1 MRIEQLQLED
11 KAEFIAYC
19 VRHRSEVDDSFLY
32 EQDLEKFEPDEDNP
46 TLVIKEDGA
55 IIAVAS
61 LILDDYHRR
70 GRQGRFRILHSE
82 KPDTEV
88 YALLLNGMMEHI
100 AQVGHEK
107 YISKVECVEQA
118 EHVEYAERI
127 EHVQKAEHAEHAERV
142 EQVEHVEHVKRV
154 EHREG
159 LEKVFLFVPLVN
171 EALAAH
177 VEELHFSVERYVF
190 LLINDMKEIQPLTL
204 PEGYSIRA
212 FQPGHDEEAWCH
224 IRNTAFAQLTG
235 STTPMTLK
243 MLQDQMSQPAFLE
256 GGMLLLL
263 HEDTPIGIIRGA
275 NDEYEGEAAMNIG
288 PLAILPAY
296 QGKGLGR
303 QLLRASL
310 AFANSLDYK
319 KTVLCVNGE
328 NERAKALYVQEGFVQ
343 VEGVTA
349 YEYYL
354 NRINGQ

>member
-1 MRIEQLQLED
+1 MKIEQLQHED
-11 KAEFIAYC
+11 RAEFIAYC

-32 EQDLEKFEPDEDNP
+32 EQDLDKFVPDEDNP
-46 TLVIKEDGA
+46 TLVMKEEGA

-70 GRQGRFRILHSE
+70 GRQGRFRIFHSE

-88 YALLLNGMMEHI
+88 YALLLKGMMEHI
-100 AQVGHEK
+100 AQLGHEK
-107 YISKVECVEQA
+107 YISQADRVEQA
-118 EHVEYAERI
+118 EHVEYAEHI
-127 EHVQKAEHAEHAERV
+127 EHVQKAEHAERV
-142 EQVEHVEHVKRV
+142 EQVEHVEHVKRI
-154 EHREG
+154 EHMEG

-190 LLINDMKEIQPLTL
+190 LLVNDMKEIQPLTL
-204 PEGYSIRA
+204 PEGYSIRT
-212 FQPGHDEEAWCH
+212 FQPGRDEEAWCH

-235 STTPMTLK
+235 STTPMTLQ
-243 MLQDQMSQPAFLE
+243 MLQNQMSQPAYLE

-263 HEDTPIGIIRGA
+263 HEDTPVGIIRGA
-275 NDEYEGEAAMNIG
+275 DDEYEGEAAMNIG

-310 AFANSLDYK
+310 ACANSLDYK

-354 NRINGQ
+354 NRSNGQ

>member
-11 KAEFIAYC
+11 KAEFIEYC
-19 VRHRSEVDDSFLY
+19 IRHRSEVDDSFLY
-32 EQDLEKFEPDEDNP
+32 EQDLEKFEPNEENP

-70 GRQGRFRILHSE
+70 GRQGRFRIFHSE
-82 KPDTEV
+82 KPDAEV
-88 YALLLNGMMEHI
+88 YSLLLNGMMEHI
-100 AQVGHEK
+100 ARVEHGEYVGQ
-107 YISKVECVEQA
+107 VEQ
-118 EHVEYAERI
+118 VEYAEC
-127 EHVQKAEHAEHAERV
+127 V
-142 EQVEHVEHVKRV
+142 EQVEHVERA
-154 EHREG
+154 EHIEG
-159 LEKVFLFVPLVN
+159 LDKVFLFVPLIN
-171 EALAAH
+171 EALAAY
-177 VEELHFSVERYVF
+177 VEGLHFTVERYVF
-190 LLINDMKEIQPLTL
+190 LLINDMKEIQPITL

-212 FQPGHDEEAWCH
+212 FQSGQDEEAWCH

-243 MLQDQMSQPAFLE
+243 MLQDQMSQPAYLE

-263 HEDTPIGIIRGA
+263 HEDTPVGIIRGA
-275 NDEYEGEAAMNIG
+275 DDEYEGEAAMNIG

-310 AFANSLDYK
+310 AFANSLNYK

-349 YEYYL
+349 YEYFL
-354 NRINGQ
+354 NRTNG

>member
-1 MRIEQLQLED
+1 MRIEQLQPED
-11 KAEFIAYC
+11 RAEFIAYC
-19 VRHRSEVDDSFLY
+19 LRHRSEVDDSFLY
-32 EQDLEKFEPDEDNP
+32 EQDLEKFEPNEENP
-46 TLVIKEDGA
+46 TLVIKEAGA
-55 IIAVAS
+55 IIAAAS

-70 GRQGRFRILHSE
+70 GRQGRFRIFHSE
-82 KPDTEV
+82 KLDTEV
-88 YALLLNGMMEHI
+88 YSLLLDGMIEHI
-100 AQVGHEK
+100 AQV
-107 YISKVECVEQA
+107 
-118 EHVEYAERI
+118 
-127 EHVQKAEHAEHAERV
+127 EHADPM
-142 EQVEHVEHVKRV
+142 K
-154 EHREG
+154 G

-204 PEGYSIRA
+204 SEGYSIRA
-212 FQPGHDEEAWCH
+212 FQPGQDEEAWCH

-243 MLQDQMSQPAFLE
+243 MLQNQMSQPAYLE

-263 HEDTPIGIIRGA
+263 HEDTPVGIIRGA
-275 NDEYEGEAAMNIG
+275 DDEYEGEAAMNIG

-328 NERAKALYVQEGFVQ
+328 NERAKALYVKEGFVQ

-354 NRINGQ
+354 DKTNGP

>member
-1 MRIEQLQLED
+1 MRIEQLQPED
-11 KAEFIAYC
+11 RAEFIAYC
-19 VRHRSEVDDSFLY
+19 LRHRSEVDDSFLY
-32 EQDLEKFEPDEDNP
+32 EQDLEKFEPNEENP

-55 IIAVAS
+55 IIAAAS

-70 GRQGRFRILHSE
+70 GRQGRFRIFHSE
-82 KPDTEV
+82 KLDTEV
-88 YALLLNGMMEHI
+88 YSLLLDGMIEHI
-100 AQVGHEK
+100 A
-107 YISKVECVEQA
+107 
-118 EHVEYAERI
+118 
-127 EHVQKAEHAEHAERV
+127 RV
-142 EQVEHVEHVKRV
+142 EHGKYVGQVEHVEHAEPMK
-154 EHREG
+154 G

-177 VEELHFSVERYVF
+177 VEGLHFTVERYVF
-190 LLINDMKEIQPLTL
+190 LLINDMKEIQPITL

-212 FQPGHDEEAWCH
+212 FQPGQDEEAWCH

-243 MLQDQMSQPAFLE
+243 MLQDQMSQSAYLE

-263 HEDTPIGIIRGA
+263 HEDTPVGIIRGA
-275 NDEYEGEAAMNIG
+275 DDEYEGEAAMNIG

-310 AFANSLDYK
+310 AFASSLDYK

-354 NRINGQ
+354 DKDTRL